1 MVLTIKNYFAIMKLL
16 HDTQRIQKIIRILN
30 NEQKKWNDSNI
41 FSVRGNTSN
50 TEECENQI
58 KMKVGDIVNIN
69 KLRGKMVEKEINVER
84 LAKLLNTDRSTLYRK
99 LNSAERITI
108 GEATK
113 IKSILELTETEA
125 IEIFFN

>member
-1 MVLTIKNYFAIMKLL
+1 M
-16 HDTQRIQKIIRILN
+16 
-30 NEQKKWNDSNI
+30 
-41 FSVRGNTSN
+41 RGNTSN
-50 TEECENQI
+50 TEKCENQI